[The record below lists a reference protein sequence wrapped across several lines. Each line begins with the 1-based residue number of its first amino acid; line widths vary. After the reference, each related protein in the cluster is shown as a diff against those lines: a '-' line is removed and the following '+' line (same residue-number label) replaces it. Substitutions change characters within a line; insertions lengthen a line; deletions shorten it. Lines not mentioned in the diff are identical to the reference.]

1 VVARHTEYANDRD
14 AIEWLE
20 RQIDDARGRLSLM
33 DWSGWTRQAAPTVR
47 ALASSR
53 RGAWPVARHVE
64 SAREGDDRRVGAAAE
79 GGAMTYPIR
88 TAIDIL
94 AASHK
99 LRALLWPLDQ
109 YAMQVDELLA
119 EHPEFAPELMEANRH
134 VMEASQAIKRAHE
147 FGVAKYEVEKA
158 R

>member
-1 VVARHTEYANDRD
+1 
-14 AIEWLE
+14 
-20 RQIDDARGRLSLM
+20 
-33 DWSGWTRQAAPTVR
+33 
-47 ALASSR
+47 
-53 RGAWPVARHVE
+53 
-64 SAREGDDRRVGAAAE
+64 
-79 GGAMTYPIR
+79 MTYPLR
-88 TAIDIL
+88 TAIDVL